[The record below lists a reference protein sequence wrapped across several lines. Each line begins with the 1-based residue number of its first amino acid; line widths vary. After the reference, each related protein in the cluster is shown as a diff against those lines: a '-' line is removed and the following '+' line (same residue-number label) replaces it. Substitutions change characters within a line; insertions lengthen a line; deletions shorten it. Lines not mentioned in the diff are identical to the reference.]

1 MRDCWSLTSCFS
13 WTLGSLSK
21 CGQLKSSIGITLI
34 DVLQNWLNWFH
45 FLFLEGGLLIILID
59 YMIFLSPFLGVTRMS
74 MSTTTAQLH
83 STKPQLRFCTDLNPA
98 CSMSEIH
105 DGEDLWQWSQLEIR
119 LNPFCWSTIPQKQ
132 FIIIINSFFPHTAR
146 LWISL
151 PIECFPLTY
160 NLNDFKSRI
169 SRHLLTVGLSK
180 RDFLYALIF
189 LCFFFL

>member
-132 FIIIINSFFPHTAR
+132 FINSIHLKWMIESGLLCMKVFIVKAALKIGQGKYLLLIL
-146 LWISL
+146 LWKL
-151 PIECFPLTY
+151 NLELK
-160 NLNDFKSRI
+160 NLNI
-169 SRHLLTVGLSK
+169 
-180 RDFLYALIF
+180 
-189 LCFFFL
+189 